1 MSEWECGCPV
11 CCALVRTV
19 RACPFQLP
27 FKCVCLCLSDGQS
40 KHPWVGVVCASLSR
54 CSALQWVTWLPCTL
68 PHCRLYTL
76 SYPFSCL
83 RLQPSLCRSPVTPP
97 PPTLSSSLIPSSA
110 PLSAFPSPH
119 CSHSLILEPID
130 LQSEW
135 ANGARVDILQ
145 CDLGACKMRG
155 ESGGKRRR
163 GWSVREKVWKE
174 EGLSKESKTQMMYES
189 LSGKLG
195 AKMHTDWPA
204 QGFRT
209 FSQTFLITNLTGRD
223 QMHQR
228 DETQLSL
235 SGKIV
240 IPSFI
245 VPVTCHHRLM

>member
-1 MSEWECGCPV
+1 MCQSVSLLSTAVGDVTPMHSPTLQTLH
-11 CCALVRTV
+11 ALI
-19 RACPFQLP
+19 PFFLLTP
-27 FKCVCLCLSDGQS
+27 PAVAL
-40 KHPWVGVVCASLSR
+40 SLS
-54 CSALQWVTWLPCTL
+54 C
-68 PHCRLYTL
+68 H
-76 SYPFSCL
+76 
-83 RLQPSLCRSPVTPP
+83 PP
-97 PPTLSSSLIPSSA
+97 TPTLSSSLIPSSA